1 MPSLD
6 QYQGVAVCFGDHL
19 AMEARTRD
27 SAVSKPG
34 DRAADP
40 LPAARQVL
48 STKGSSRKWVRI
60 RPKVSWYGKIII
72 VGALLV
78 TFGWELFHFIITL
91 MTLD

>member
-1 MPSLD
+1 M
-6 QYQGVAVCFGDHL
+6 
-19 AMEARTRD
+19 MEARTRD

-34 DRAADP
+34 DRP
-40 LPAARQVL
+40 LPAERQAL
-48 STKGSSRKWVRI
+48 SAKGASRKWVRI
-60 RPKVSWYGKIII
+60 SPKVSWYGKILI